1 MRTSLADEQWDAVE
15 RGQVIIPTGRQFE
28 RRSSRIKRRD
38 ADALIAAG
46 APLVLYWYGG
56 QQLDYF
62 DGSDAAEQ
70 WQAVRGALTSQAP
83 QLGGDVVWTG
93 GRWVCDEHEHE
104 LLLLTGQC

>member
-1 MRTSLADEQWDAVE
+1 MRASLAEEQWNAVE
-15 RGQVIIPTGRQFE
+15 SGQVISPSGSRFTRG
-28 RRSSRIKRRD
+28 SSRIKRRE

-62 DGSDAAEQ
+62 DGSDALER
-70 WQAVRGALTSQAP
+70 WQAVRQTLTSQTP
-83 QLGGDVVWTG
+83 QPGGEVVWTG
-93 GRWVCDEHEHE
+93 GRWVSDDDED